1 MGQPDFCSLWLCVVS
16 STGKGC
22 GCFIYPWV
30 ESFLFL
36 NTVLMPFFFF
46 KGFFWCGPFLK
57 SLLNLLQILLLF
69 YVLVFWPGCMW
80 DLSSQTSNWT
90 CSPHIGR
97 QSLVWVT
104 EKSHASES
112 NWEDGGEVGRAGR
125 PPLPQP
131 HKACW
136 EFAYC
141 TLSPEKPG
149 EGLNGWVT
157 GLGLR
162 LADHLTPAHLEWEPL
177 QTGSLRTSLVS
188 PYPGLVSCMFG
199 SEF

>member
-36 NTVLMPFFFF
+36 NTVLMPFFF

-80 DLSSQTSNWT
+80 DLSSQTSYWT

-125 PPLPQP
+125 PHHHPI
-131 HKACW
+131 
-136 EFAYC
+136 
-141 TLSPEKPG
+141 
-149 EGLNGWVT
+149 
-157 GLGLR
+157 R
-162 LADHLTPAHLEWEPL
+162 LV
-177 QTGSLRTSLVS
+177 GSLHIVPWALRSQGRVWM
-188 PYPGLVSCMFG
+188 GEWQG
-199 SEF
+199 WD